1 MALHGKIET
10 TLELKSSAEKFY
22 KVWRSQSFH
31 VPKHASKHIQGVDIH
46 AGDWETVGSIRIWQ
60 YTIGGKAGVFKE
72 EVSFDDENKIITLNG
87 LEGDVMKI
95 YKVYRPIWQL
105 TPKGSGCLAKLTI
118 EYEKLHPEVP
128 VPEIYVDF
136 MVHMTKDID
145 ESLSTEE

>member
-60 YTIGGKAGVFKE
+60 YTIGKAMLKRARFLLIL
-72 EVSFDDENKIITLNG
+72 FL
-87 LEGDVMKI
+87 
-95 YKVYRPIWQL
+95 R
-105 TPKGSGCLAKLTI
+105 
-118 EYEKLHPEVP
+118 
-128 VPEIYVDF
+128 
-136 MVHMTKDID
+136 
-145 ESLSTEE
+145 

>member
-31 VPKHASKHIQGVDIH
+31 VPKHASKHIQGVEIH

-72 EVSFDDENKIITLNG
+72 EVSFDDEKQDHN
-87 LEGDVMKI
+87 
-95 YKVYRPIWQL
+95 
-105 TPKGSGCLAKLTI
+105 
-118 EYEKLHPEVP
+118 
-128 VPEIYVDF
+128 
-136 MVHMTKDID
+136 
-145 ESLSTEE
+145 SLMAWKEMS

>member
-31 VPKHASKHIQGVDIH
+31 VPKHASKHIQGVEIH

-72 EVSFDDENKIITLNG
+72 E
-87 LEGDVMKI
+87 
-95 YKVYRPIWQL
+95 L

-145 ESLSTEE
+145 EALSTEE